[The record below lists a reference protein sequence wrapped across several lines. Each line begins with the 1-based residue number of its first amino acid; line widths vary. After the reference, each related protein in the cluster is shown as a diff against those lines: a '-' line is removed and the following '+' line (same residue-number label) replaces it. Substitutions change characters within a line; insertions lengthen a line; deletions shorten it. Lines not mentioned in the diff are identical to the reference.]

1 MAASSKSRISPRQI
15 EELLA
20 RTGLN
25 QQQLAAELGITQGHL
40 SKLKRGLVPG
50 GSELARKVAAFRR
63 SMPRSRL
70 EPWLELVREAGSRSR
85 DAKIAIEAIA
95 RMVGKSR

>member
-20 RTGLN
+20 RTGRN

-50 GSELARKVAAFRR
+50 GPELARRVAAFRS
-63 SMPRSRL
+63 SMSRGKL
-70 EPWLELVREAGSRSR
+70 DPWLELVREAGSRSR

-95 RMVGKSR
+95 RMVRKTR